1 MRIGFVASAFDLV
14 HPGHML
20 MLKEAKE
27 HCDYLIAA
35 MQLDPSHDRP
45 DKNKPI
51 QSIEE
56 RQIML
61 KGIKYVDELYI
72 YTTEEELLALLKVLK
87 PDIRIMGTDWQ
98 GKPFT
103 GYELQIPIHWHNRNV
118 HTFSTTNLRDRVW
131 ADVAGTRMVTI
142 EDLVREQKEGK

>member
-1 MRIGFVASAFDLV
+1 MKIGFVASAFDLV

-20 MLKEAKE
+20 MLKDAKQ
-27 HCDYLIAA
+27 HCDYLIVAV
-35 MQLDPSHDRP
+35 QLDPSIERP
-45 DKNKPI
+45 EKNEPV

-61 KGIKYVDELYI
+61 KGIKYVDEIYV

-87 PDIRIMGTDWQ
+87 PDIRIMGTDWK

-103 GYELQIPIHWHNRNV
+103 GHELKIPIHWHERDV
-118 HTFSTTNLRDRVW
+118 HTFSTTNLRNRIVK
-131 ADVAGTRMVTI
+131 V
-142 EDLVREQKEGK
+142 EDLVREQKRGK